1 MLTQHPS
8 CQRALFYL
16 LLSIVPDPLGDM
28 NQRRAAARLAVDK
41 VLASP
46 LLSGSQ
52 QI

>member
-16 LLSIVPDPLGDM
+16 LLLIVPDPSGDM
-28 NQRRAAARLAVDK
+28 NHRRAAARLAADN

-52 QI
+52 QM